1 MYTESSKKK
10 KKNQEIRNIWIKNRE
25 NKLWNIEND
34 VLIIMRI

>member
-10 KKNQEIRNIWIKNRE
+10 KKNQEIGNIWIKNRE